1 MTQIQHG
8 RRLLPSL
15 VDEIAVSDPG
25 RVFYSVTKTNNPAD
39 GFQDINA
46 KTFARAVNRCAWYI
60 EKHLGRGQDFPTLAF
75 IGPQDV
81 IYAILTLACV
91 KTGYK
96 LHLLSPQNPL
106 EASLYLLEETD
117 CKTFLVPPKFP
128 LPIVGQLIQTRR
140 MNVLEMPALQH
151 WLEDGPVELYPFTKT
166 FEEARSEPFVVLHT
180 SGSTGM
186 PKPLVQTH
194 GTLATLDA
202 CTQLPS
208 LGFPDTYPSMCA
220 GSRVYLAFP
229 LCHCAGLGML
239 LPGCI
244 YAGFTVV
251 LGPFPL
257 SAETADAIHVHGNV
271 QQSAHAPFILSDL
284 AKNPTYLDNLSR
296 LDQVTFGG
304 GSLPKA
310 VGDAIAAKTKLLNCL
325 GTTESGALPSHLL
338 DKEDWQYM
346 SYSHVVGSEFR
357 QISEDLY
364 EHFIV
369 KDPKLDLYQA
379 FFQTFPELDEWPMKD
394 LYAKHPTKENLW
406 LYRGRTDD
414 VIVFSSGA
422 NLNPIEMESIIDSNP
437 AVSAA
442 LVIGTGYPRSGLLVE
457 AVNPPKNEEERKSLV
472 DTIWPSVEAANKP
485 ISLSRRI
492 HPDMIIFASADK
504 PMLRAGKGT
513 VQRKLTVDEYSSEIE
528 ALYKATESLCVG
540 FTSDW
545 VREAQ

>member
-1 MTQIQHG
+1 
-8 RRLLPSL
+8 
-15 VDEIAVSDPG
+15 
-25 RVFYSVTKTNNPAD
+25 
-39 GFQDINA
+39 
-46 KTFARAVNRCAWYI
+46 
-60 EKHLGRGQDFPTLAF
+60 
-75 IGPQDV
+75 
-81 IYAILTLACV
+81 
-91 KTGYK
+91 
-96 LHLLSPQNPL
+96 
-106 EASLYLLEETD
+106 
-117 CKTFLVPPKFP
+117 
-128 LPIVGQLIQTRR
+128 
-140 MNVLEMPALQH
+140 
-151 WLEDGPVELYPFTKT
+151 
-166 FEEARSEPFVVLHT
+166 
-180 SGSTGM
+180 
-186 PKPLVQTH
+186 
-194 GTLATLDA
+194 
-202 CTQLPS
+202 
-208 LGFPDTYPSMCA
+208 
-220 GSRVYLAFP
+220 
-229 LCHCAGLGML
+229 ML

-257 SAETADAIHVHGNV
+257 SAETANAIHVHGNV

-284 AKNPTYLDNLSR
+284 AKNPTYLENLSR

-325 GTTESGALPSHLL
+325 GTTESGALPSHIL

-369 KDPKLDLYQA
+369 RDPKLDMYQA
-379 FFQTFPELDEWPMKD
+379 FFQTFPDLDEWPMKD

-437 AVSAA
+437 AVNAA
-442 LVIGTGYPRSGLLVE
+442 LVIGTGYPRSGLLIE
-457 AVNPPKNEEERKSLV
+457 AANSPANEEEKNKLV

-492 HPDMIIFASADK
+492 HHDMIIFTSADK

-528 ALYKATESLCVG
+528 ALYKATESLGVG

-545 VREAQ
+545 VREGQ